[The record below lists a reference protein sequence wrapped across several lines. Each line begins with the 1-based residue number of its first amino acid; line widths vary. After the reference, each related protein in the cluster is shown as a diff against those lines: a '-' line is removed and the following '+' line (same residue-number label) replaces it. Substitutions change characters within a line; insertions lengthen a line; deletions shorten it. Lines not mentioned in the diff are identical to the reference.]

1 MISLYETV
9 KYSDTIAASK
19 KGKRIKNGRNE
30 AAERVKK

>member
-9 KYSDTIAASK
+9 KYSDTVAVSK

-30 AAERVKK
+30 AAEGVKK